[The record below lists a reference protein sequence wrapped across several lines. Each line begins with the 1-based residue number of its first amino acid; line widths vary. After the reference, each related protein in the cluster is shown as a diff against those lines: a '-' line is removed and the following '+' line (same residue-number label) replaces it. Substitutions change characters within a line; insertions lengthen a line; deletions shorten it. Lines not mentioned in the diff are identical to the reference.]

1 MATFAGKQAGYADPT
16 MREESVLDAATQ
28 TYTFKG
34 KQPNAAAP
42 TVIGIIAPL
51 WKVRE
56 SARELYQLP
65 NGDWS

>member
-1 MATFAGKQAGYADPT
+1 MATFAGKQTGYADPT

-34 KQPNAAAP
+34 RQPLVADP
-42 TVIGIIAPL
+42 TVIGVMAPL
-51 WKVRE
+51 WKVRD
-56 SARELYQLP
+56 SARELYLLP